1 MKLKSIVLAAVLAIF
16 TLSMAFAKTY
26 DVSFSSTTKVGSV
39 QLKAGDY
46 HLKVDGNK
54 ATFIDVNSAKAVSTD
69 VKVENSDK
77 KFDQTMVNSTVEGS
91 TNVVKDI
98 ELGGSKIKIDF

>member
-1 MKLKSIVLAAVLAIF
+1 VKLKSVLLAAVLAAF
-16 TLSMAFAKTY
+16 TLSLAIAKTY
-26 DVSFSSTTKVGSV
+26 TISFASPMKVGSV
-39 QLKAGDY
+39 QLKAGEY
-46 HLKVDGNK
+46 RLSVDGNK
-54 ATFIDVNSAKAVSTD
+54 ATFTDANSNKSVTTD

-77 KFDQTMVNSTVEGS
+77 KFDQTLIDSTNDGG

>member
-1 MKLKSIVLAAVLAIF
+1 MKLKSILLAAVLAVF

-26 DVSFSSTTKVGSV
+26 DVTFSSPTKVGSV

-54 ATFIDVNSAKAVSTD
+54 ATFIDTRSAKSVTTD
-69 VKVENSDK
+69 VKVENGDK
-77 KFDQTMVNSTVEGS
+77 KFDQTMVNSTTEGG

>member
-1 MKLKSIVLAAVLAIF
+1 MRLKSVLLATVLAIF
-16 TLSMAFAKTY
+16 TLSMTFAKTY
-26 DVSFSSTTKVGSV
+26 DVSFNSATKVGSV

-46 HLKVDGNK
+46 HLKLDGNK
-54 ATFIDVNSAKAVSTD
+54 ATFTDANSNKSVTTD

-77 KFDQTMVNSTVEGS
+77 KFDQTLIDSTNDGG

>member
-1 MKLKSIVLAAVLAIF
+1 MRLKSVLLATVLAIF
-16 TLSMAFAKTY
+16 TLSMTFAKTY

-54 ATFIDVNSAKAVSTD
+54 ATFIEVNSAKATTTD

-77 KFDQTMVNSTVEGS
+77 KFDQTTVNSTTDGGTS
-91 TNVVKDI
+91 VVKDI